1 MDNSLVFLCQ
11 SPAQYSQMEQE
22 ALKLAQELSAEY
34 WAVSSLTGEFGTFW
48 TFIGAR
54 GLISMTFAL

>member
-1 MDNSLVFLCQ
+1 MFFLCQ

-34 WAVSSLTGEFGTFW
+34 WAVSSLTGEFGTFLD
-48 TFIGAR
+48 IH
-54 GLISMTFAL
+54 